1 MALTRLREAADEGAF
16 DLGLLQTRRTTAGD
30 VGGVPHRH
38 QRARPADAA
47 GRRVLRLGSG
57 GGRRADRRLS
67 ITELEFFYSARSAK
81 DREETIR
88 DLREAFGWVP
98 VHDRAYARAW
108 EVQGELTARGQHRA
122 AGPVD
127 LVVAATAE
135 LFGLTLL
142 HHDRDFATIAGV
154 TGQYLRLVR
163 SRLRDRRVVTGR

>member
-1 MALTRLREAADEGAF
+1 MTSAQFLIDTSALARLMRPGAESWGW
-16 DLGLLQTRRTTAGD
+16 DQA
-30 VGGVPHRH
+30 V
-38 QRARPADAA
+38 AA
-47 GRRVLRLGSG
+47 GLIAVCP
-57 GGRRADRRLS
+57 

-81 DREETIR
+81 DREQAIDDMRT
-88 DLREAFGWVP
+88 AFGWVP

-108 EVQGELTARGQHRA
+108 EVQGELTALSQHRS

-154 TGQYLRLVR
+154 TGQSLRWYGP
-163 SRLRDRRVVTGR
+163 D

>member
-1 MALTRLREAADEGAF
+1 MTSAQFLIDTSALARFMRPAADTYGWDQA
-16 DLGLLQTRRTTAGD
+16 
-30 VGGVPHRH
+30 V
-38 QRARPADAA
+38 AA
-47 GRRVLRLGSG
+47 GLIAVCP
-57 GGRRADRRLS
+57 

-81 DREETIR
+81 DREQAID

-108 EVQGELTARGQHRA
+108 AVQGQLTTRGQHRS

-154 TGQYLRLVR
+154 TGQYLRWYGP
-163 SRLRDRRVVTGR
+163 D